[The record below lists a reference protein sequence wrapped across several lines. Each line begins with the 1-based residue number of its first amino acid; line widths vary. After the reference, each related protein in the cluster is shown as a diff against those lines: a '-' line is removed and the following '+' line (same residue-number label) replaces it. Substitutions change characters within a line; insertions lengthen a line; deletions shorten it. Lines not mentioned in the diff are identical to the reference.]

1 MLLFSYKKL
10 TKVVKKKGSQMITL
24 DKNYIKSAKYGQY
37 NLDQRIAIAAHML
50 ANGEV
55 VSFRGASA
63 DTYLKVERLANR
75 IKQEREFPQCPCGEC
90 E

>member
-1 MLLFSYKKL
+1 
-10 TKVVKKKGSQMITL
+10 MITL
-24 DKNYIKSAKYGQY
+24 DKNYIKSSKYGQY
-37 NLDQRIAIAAHML
+37 NLEQRIAIAAEKV

-63 DTYLKVERLANR
+63 DTYNKVIALANR

>member
-1 MLLFSYKKL
+1 
-10 TKVVKKKGSQMITL
+10 MITL
-24 DKNYIKSAKYGQY
+24 DKNTIKSVKYGH
-37 NLDQRIAIAAHML
+37 LDLEQRIELAAQKI

-63 DTYLKVERLANR
+63 DTYTKVMQRVAQINLENN
-75 IKQEREFPQCPCGEC
+75 FPWCPCEEC

>member
-1 MLLFSYKKL
+1 
-10 TKVVKKKGSQMITL
+10 MITL
-24 DKNYIKSAKYGQY
+24 DKNYIKSSKYGQY
-37 NLDQRIAIAAHML
+37 NLEQRIAIAAEKV

-63 DTYLKVERLANR
+63 DTYNKVVALANR

>member
-1 MLLFSYKKL
+1 MNSL
-10 TKVVKKKGSQMITL
+10 TLEQKIT
-24 DKNYIKSAKYGQY
+24 K
-37 NLDQRIAIAAHML
+37 AAHMV

-63 DTYLKVERLANR
+63 DTYKKVMALANR
-75 IKQEREFPQCPCGEC
+75 IKQDREFPQCPCGQC

>member
-1 MLLFSYKKL
+1 
-10 TKVVKKKGSQMITL
+10 MITL
-24 DKNYIKSAKYGQY
+24 DKNYIKSAKYGHL
-37 NLDQRIAIAAHML
+37 NLEQRIVIAAEKV

-63 DTYLKVERLANR
+63 DTYKKVVALANR

-90 E
+90 D

>member
-1 MLLFSYKKL
+1 
-10 TKVVKKKGSQMITL
+10 MITL
-24 DKNYIKSAKYGQY
+24 DKNYIKSSKYGHL
-37 NLDQRIAIAAHML
+37 NLEQRIVIAAEKV

-63 DTYLKVERLANR
+63 DTYKKVVALANR

-90 E
+90 D